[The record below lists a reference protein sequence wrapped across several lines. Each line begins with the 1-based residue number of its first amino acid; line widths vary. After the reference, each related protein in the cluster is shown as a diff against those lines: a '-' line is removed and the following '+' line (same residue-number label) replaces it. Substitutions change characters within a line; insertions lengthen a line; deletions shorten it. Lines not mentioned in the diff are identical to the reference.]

1 MILSKKAV
9 VILLAGSL
17 SMQSCAVMFQGSK
30 KEVTVKSMTPG
41 ATIWINGNKAGE
53 DAVTQK
59 LARKTDHMILV
70 KKEGCETKQI
80 DVKKKTQV
88 GWIVFDAL
96 FNWLAFA
103 TDAPTGAW
111 NTFHQSDFTVE
122 LNCPNSGTK
131 N

>member
-1 MILSKKAV
+1 MSLTKKV
-9 VILLAGSL
+9 RTLLFITL
-17 SMQSCAVMFQGSK
+17 IFMQSCAVMFQGSK
-30 KEVTVKSMTPG
+30 KDVTVKSMTPG
-41 ATIWINGNKAGE
+41 ASIWINGNKVGE
-53 DAVTQK
+53 DAVTQR

-80 DVKKKTQV
+80 DVRKKTQV
-88 GWIVFDAL
+88 GWVIFDAL

-111 NTFHQSDFTVE
+111 NTFQQSDFTVE
-122 LNCPNSGTK
+122 LDCSKPSVK